1 MKTVRDQMRKDNQ
14 SLNQM
19 ENEHQDQDQK
29 ITQEAKAVHHQG
41 LLRHKLQD
49 IGLDFPELEYL
60 SFERNYNELTHLRSS
75 SPGGRGP
82 WGGVKGMAM
91 GDCFRF

>member
-29 ITQEAKAVHHQG
+29 ITQEAKAVHLQG

-49 IGLDFPELEYL
+49 IGLDI
-60 SFERNYNELTHLRSS
+60 S
-75 SPGGRGP
+75 
-82 WGGVKGMAM
+82 
-91 GDCFRF
+91 